1 MISCS
6 PLSHNSAIF
15 TSRKS
20 DIFPGYLGSHD
31 KSMILN
37 ERYEIERKL
46 GEGGLGIVYR
56 ARDLTLYS
64 KVVVIKVLKEEIG
77 QSAYWKRKF
86 EKEKEALACCQ
97 NPHIVGIHDSG
108 KLPSGDL
115 FLVMEFVEGG
125 PLRSVMKGEMPLVR
139 IAHLVRQI
147 GQALSYAHER
157 VIFHRDLKPENIMLR
172 TAEGED
178 FVILIDFGIATVKES
193 QPATRGMKT
202 AIVGTPPYMA
212 PEQIL
217 GEPSPATDIYAL
229 GVIAY
234 EMVTGHKL
242 FNMPQM
248 EPLHK
253 QLAQLYKMQQTG
265 VGAKAKELRPDLPEA
280 AHTAILKALSFDPK
294 DRYPQARDFGEAL
307 ANALTGKKERSLPE
321 APTEPMTPVD
331 VLHEP
336 QLAEVVISYCAQ
348 DLSRAIQI
356 AERLRAAGV
365 MCWMADH
372 GHEVT
377 LNDRSETIQAVKQCK
392 VVLLLCSDAALC
404 STLVKQ
410 DMQLAWSYER
420 PFLPLLIEPIDFPE
434 QAEYWFEGQQWIEV
448 MNLPPEQWLPM
459 VLRALANTGVHCPGV
474 NPASLARVPVIQ
486 PTRLDHSLQSL
497 LSIAR
502 FTDQIWPVPA
512 ERVQRGVARSAV
524 RGLGAPQEDVQHG
537 YRLGSRVRLAIQLD
551 QSLKSLWSSTV
562 RGLGAPIE
570 SEYQGHL
577 LLLDKGPEG
586 IIYCLCP
593 SQFAPDTR
601 LRPSRNDLPQAGS
614 RYDAF
619 VVTGKPGR
627 EHLLAIITNEPLGL
641 DWLPT
646 DPRIPARVLRQ
657 ADIDA
662 LLARLRNLEGDR
674 WTALSTYFDVVD

>member
-1 MISCS
+1 MS
-6 PLSHNSAIF
+6 
-15 TSRKS
+15 
-20 DIFPGYLGSHD
+20 D

-97 NPHIVGIHDSG
+97 NPYIVGIHDSG

-234 EMVTGHKL
+234 EMVTGHKP
-242 FNMPQM
+242 FDMPQM

-294 DRYPQARDFGEAL
+294 DRYPQARDFGEVL
-307 ANALTGKKERSLPE
+307 ANALTGKKGE
-321 APTEPMTPVD
+321 
-331 VLHEP
+331 
-336 QLAEVVISYCAQ
+336 
-348 DLSRAIQI
+348 LS
-356 AERLRAAGV
+356 
-365 MCWMADH
+365 
-372 GHEVT
+372 
-377 LNDRSETIQAVKQCK
+377 
-392 VVLLLCSDAALC
+392 
-404 STLVKQ
+404 
-410 DMQLAWSYER
+410 
-420 PFLPLLIEPIDFPE
+420 F
-434 QAEYWFEGQQWIEV
+434 
-448 MNLPPEQWLPM
+448 
-459 VLRALANTGVHCPGV
+459 
-474 NPASLARVPVIQ
+474 
-486 PTRLDHSLQSL
+486 
-497 LSIAR
+497 
-502 FTDQIWPVPA
+502 
-512 ERVQRGVARSAV
+512 RSA
-524 RGLGAPQEDVQHG
+524 D
-537 YRLGSRVRLAIQLD
+537 
-551 QSLKSLWSSTV
+551 
-562 RGLGAPIE
+562 
-570 SEYQGHL
+570 
-577 LLLDKGPEG
+577 
-586 IIYCLCP
+586 
-593 SQFAPDTR
+593 
-601 LRPSRNDLPQAGS
+601 
-614 RYDAF
+614 
-619 VVTGKPGR
+619 
-627 EHLLAIITNEPLGL
+627 
-641 DWLPT
+641 
-646 DPRIPARVLRQ
+646 
-657 ADIDA
+657 
-662 LLARLRNLEGDR
+662 
-674 WTALSTYFDVVD
+674 